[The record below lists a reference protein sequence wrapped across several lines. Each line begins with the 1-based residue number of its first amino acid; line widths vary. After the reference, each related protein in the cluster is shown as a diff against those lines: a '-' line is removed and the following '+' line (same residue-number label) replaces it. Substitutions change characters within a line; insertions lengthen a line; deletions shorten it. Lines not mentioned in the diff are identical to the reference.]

1 MQSSE
6 SGRPIILI
14 ADDEAA
20 VLLVLEEML
29 ESDYRV
35 LTFSNGCEVL
45 AYLQGGGKAD
55 LILSDI
61 MMPEMDG
68 LALCRAC
75 KAMPERSETPLLFI
89 SDLESEADESLAL
102 SLGAEDFIHK
112 PFRPR
117 IVHARVR
124 NHLAFAQAR
133 MALRQRNDWLER
145 EVSSRTEQI
154 RLRGRELMASHE
166 ATIVALC
173 ALAEARDNETGNHV
187 LRTQYYVKALGEAL
201 QKKQGSVLL
210 SDEALHMIVRSAPL
224 HDIGKVAIPDAV
236 LLKPGKL
243 DAAEWEIMQRH
254 CEIGEGALAQAITAL
269 PEKVNSYLYYGKEI
283 AGAHHERWDGSG
295 YPRGLCGEEIPLS
308 ARLMAVADV
317 YDALISRRVYKPAIS
332 HLDAVAMILQGAG
345 SHFDPEIIEVF
356 ATVADEFARIAAR
369 YCD

>member
-1 MQSSE
+1 MQSTELERSV
-6 SGRPIILI
+6 ILV
-14 ADDEAA
+14 ADDELA

-29 ESDYRV
+29 EVDYHV
-35 LTFSNGCEVL
+35 LTFSNGGQVL

-68 LALCRAC
+68 LTLCRAC
-75 KAMPERSETPLLFI
+75 KGMPERSDTPLLFI

-117 IVHARVR
+117 IVRARVR

-133 MALRQRNDWLER
+133 AALRQRNDWLER

-154 RLRGRELMASHE
+154 RLRSQEVMASHE

-201 QKKQGSVLL
+201 QRRQGARLL
-210 SDEALHMIVRSAPL
+210 SDEMLHMIVRSAPL

-243 DAAEWEIMQRH
+243 DAVEWGIMQRH
-254 CEIGEGALAQAITAL
+254 CEIGEGALAQAVSAL
-269 PEKVNSYLYYGKEI
+269 PEGVNSYLYYGKEI

-295 YPRGLCGEEIPLS
+295 YPRGLSGVAIPLS

-317 YDALISRRVYKPAIS
+317 YDALISRRVYKPAIP
-332 HLDAVAMILQGAG
+332 HEEAVALIMAGAG
-345 SHFDPEIIEVF
+345 SHFDPEIINVF
-356 ATVADEFARIAAR
+356 VTVADEFAGIAAR
-369 YCD
+369 YRD